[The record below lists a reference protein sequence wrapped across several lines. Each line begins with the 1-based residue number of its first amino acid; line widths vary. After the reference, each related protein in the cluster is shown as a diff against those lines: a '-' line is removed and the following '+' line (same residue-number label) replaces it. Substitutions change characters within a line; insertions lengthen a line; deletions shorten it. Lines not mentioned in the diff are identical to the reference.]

1 VEGSIFNTS
10 STIFLGMWVRRSAR
24 AGVEN
29 GREGMILLGFL
40 FSTTRGVR
48 YKCLDSGF
56 REELREPMMRG
67 PGK

>member
-1 VEGSIFNTS
+1 
-10 STIFLGMWVRRSAR
+10 
-24 AGVEN
+24 
-29 GREGMILLGFL
+29 MILLGFL